1 MPENREEKNSNINRI
16 LIPYILTIAGT
27 VIAVIAHFIKY
38 LKTSAGLFTWTV
50 SAFSEIL
57 ETIKNPS
64 GYLPTGADTA
74 VFVFLIV
81 AIVCSLIALILAL
94 TKKMTGVIVFA
105 ILAVLPF
112 LMMGNAWIHYA
123 GSLVAIVGA
132 AWYKIAEKR

>member
-1 MPENREEKNSNINRI
+1 MPENSEEKNVNINRI

-38 LKTSAGLFTWTV
+38 LKASSGLFTWTISV
-50 SAFSEIL
+50 FSEIM
-57 ETIKNPS
+57 ETFKNPS
-64 GYLPTGADTA
+64 AYIPTGADTA
-74 VFVFLIV
+74 VFVFLIAGV
-81 AIVCSLIALILAL
+81 PFSLIALILAL

-123 GSLVAIVGA
+123 GALVAIVGA
-132 AWYKIAEKR
+132 AWYRIADR